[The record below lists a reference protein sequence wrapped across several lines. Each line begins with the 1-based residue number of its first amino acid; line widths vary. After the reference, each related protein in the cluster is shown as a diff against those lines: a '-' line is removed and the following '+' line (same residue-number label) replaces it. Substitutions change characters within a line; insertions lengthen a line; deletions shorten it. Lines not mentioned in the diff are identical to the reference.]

1 MKTILSACLLFL
13 LPLFAFCQ
21 NYSKGSKVEIKWGS
35 GWYKGSIIDTK
46 SDKYKVSYDGYNAS
60 WDEWVKADRLR
71 TPGAVVHPATPV
83 KAAKLNAPVDL
94 PIAKY
99 HAFQNDGVGFSFQY
113 SLLLNNSTSYSIN
126 GHAGNYNYNRSTGVI
141 SFTNGPI
148 KGFTGI
154 YRLKNPNN
162 PKDPPTIVIDFNGN
176 VPVLGQSHKDQY
188 IYAYLQKK

>member
-1 MKTILSACLLFL
+1 MKTILTACLLFL
-13 LPLFAFCQ
+13 LPFFAFCQ

-35 GWYKGSIIDTK
+35 GWYKGSVIDTK
-46 SDKYKVSYDGYNAS
+46 GDQYKVSYNGYNSS

-71 TPGAVVHPATPV
+71 TPGAVAKLATPV
-83 KAAKLNAPVDL
+83 KAATLSAPVDL
-94 PIAKY
+94 PVAKY
-99 HAFQNDGVGFSFQY
+99 HAFQSNGAGFSYQY
-113 SLLLNNSTSYSIN
+113 TLILNSTTSYSIN
-126 GHAGNYNYNRSTGVI
+126 KHAGNYNFNRSTGVI
-141 SFTNGPI
+141 NFTSGPI

-176 VPVLGQSHKDQY
+176 VPVLGQINKNY